1 MFNCSMA
8 DPAYDDTNKLSFNYS
23 LSYNFPV
30 TRYVNE
36 KLRLH
41 TWDVV
46 YCITLLHS
54 CKHETAYFKFFFF
67 SNVALCL
74 QGSLNPGVS
83 REHRLGQVGLG
94 QHYRIPTMDH
104 VVQTCLSL
112 LQWSRISG

>member
-1 MFNCSMA
+1 MA

-41 TWDVV
+41 SCCLLYYIITQLQARDCILQTNYSAMLHCVCKVV
-46 YCITLLHS
+46 CS
-54 CKHETAYFKFFFF
+54 
-67 SNVALCL
+67 
-74 QGSLNPGVS
+74 PGVS

-94 QHYRIPTMDH
+94 QHSRIPTMDH
-104 VVQTCLSL
+104 VSSMYDREVPHQMRKGRLWIL
-112 LQWSRISG
+112 